1 MIRATTIAVSLFA
14 VSLFAVPAAVAAERS
29 FECAFDASSTIN
41 ANAGISLPLVGS
53 WIGDFDAATNP
64 TGTQT
69 RPGIFGGTGNVAIP
83 FSAVVNPAVVA
94 DGAVPTGG
102 FGLRYDDL
110 TGVMTVDG
118 FSLDLFGKDAA
129 DLVANLTLTY
139 STFRTFSPNSLYV
152 GVTGLTIPLP
162 VGELSKI
169 AATQTGPAGGVAV
182 PQGDGTSTF
191 SIIVPCDFTLQAS
204 ALSQSF
210 DQVIPAAFVLA
221 GRIESKGSGVVLTT
235 TVAFEQSIDIPEG
248 LPALEAQPLPLP
260 TILPP
265 GATANLLVSGEFG
278 AGTASVAFDGTLVA
292 TGTPDA
298 VPGDMN
304 ADGVVDGSDIGA
316 LLRVW
321 GQAHPIADFT
331 GDGTVDGRD
340 LAYML
345 AYWTP

>member
-1 MIRATTIAVSLFA
+1 MNRASIVATILCATNATL
-14 VSLFAVPAAVAAERS
+14 AAERA
-29 FECAFDASSTIN
+29 FDCAFDASSSIS
-41 ANAGISLPLVGS
+41 ANAGISLPLAGS

-69 RPGIFGGTGNVAIP
+69 RPGLFGGSGNIAIP

-94 DGAVPTGG
+94 DGAIPTGG
-102 FGLRYDDL
+102 FGLVYDDA
-110 TGVMTVDG
+110 TGLMTVEG

-139 STFRTFSPNSLYV
+139 STFRTFNPNSLYIGV
-152 GVTGLTIPLP
+152 GGLTIPLP

-169 AATQTGPAGGVAV
+169 AAAQTGPAGGIAV
-182 PQGDGTSTF
+182 PQGDGSSTF
-191 SIIVPCDFTLQAS
+191 SIVVPCEFTLQAS
-204 ALSQSF
+204 AVGQAF

-221 GRIESKGSGVVLTT
+221 GRIEAKGNGVVLTS
-235 TVAFEQSIDIPEG
+235 TVAFAESVEIPAG
-248 LPALEAQPLPLP
+248 LPALESVPFPLP

-304 ADGVVDGSDIGA
+304 ADGRVDGADLGV

-321 GQAHPIADFT
+321 GQADAAADFT
-331 GDGTVDGRD
+331 GDGVVDGRD
-340 LAYML
+340 MAFML
-345 AYWTP
+345 AHWSN

>member
-1 MIRATTIAVSLFA
+1 MIRATSIAVT
-14 VSLFAVPAAVAAERS
+14 LFAVPVAVAAERS
-29 FECAFDASSTIN
+29 FECAFDAASSIN
-41 ANAGISLPLVGS
+41 ADAGISLPLVGS

-69 RPGIFGGTGNVAIP
+69 RPGIFGGSGNVAIP

-129 DLVANLTLTY
+129 DLVTNLTLTY

-152 GVTGLTIPLP
+152 GVNGLTIPLP

-191 SIIVPCDFTLQAS
+191 SIVVPCDITLQAS
-204 ALSQSF
+204 AVGQSF

-221 GRIESKGSGVVLTT
+221 GRIEPKGGGVLLTT
-235 TVAFEQSIDIPEG
+235 TVAFEQSTEIPEG
-248 LPALEAQPLPLP
+248 LPALEAQPLGLP
-260 TILPP
+260 TILPA
-265 GATANLLVSGEFG
+265 GATANLLVTGEFG

-304 ADGVVDGSDIGA
+304 ADGRVDGADLGV

-321 GQAHPIADFT
+321 GQADAAADFT
-331 GDGTVDGRD
+331 GDGVVDGRD
-340 LAYML
+340 MAFML
-345 AYWTP
+345 AHWSN

>member
-1 MIRATTIAVSLFA
+1 MNRASIVATILCATNATL
-14 VSLFAVPAAVAAERS
+14 AAERA
-29 FECAFDASSTIN
+29 FDCAFDASSSIS
-41 ANAGISLPLVGS
+41 ANAGISLPLAGS

-69 RPGIFGGTGNVAIP
+69 RPGLFGGSGNIAIP

-94 DGAVPTGG
+94 DGAIPTGG
-102 FGLRYDDL
+102 FGLVYDDA
-110 TGVMTVDG
+110 TGLMTVEG

-139 STFRTFSPNSLYV
+139 STFRTFNPNSLYIGV
-152 GVTGLTIPLP
+152 GGLTIPLP

-169 AATQTGPAGGVAV
+169 AAAQTGPAGGIAV
-182 PQGDGTSTF
+182 PQGDGSSTF
-191 SIIVPCDFTLQAS
+191 SIVVPCEFTLQAS
-204 ALSQSF
+204 AVGQSF

-221 GRIESKGSGVVLTT
+221 GRIEAKGSGVVLTS
-235 TVAFEQSIDIPEG
+235 TVAFEQSTEIPSG
-248 LPALEAQPLPLP
+248 LPALESVPFPLP

-265 GATANLLVSGEFG
+265 GATANLLVTGEFG

-304 ADGVVDGSDIGA
+304 ADGSVDGADLGA

-321 GQAHPIADFT
+321 GQAHPVADFT

-345 AYWTP
+345 AHWTR

>member
-1 MIRATTIAVSLFA
+1 MIRAIAIVA
-14 VSLFAVPAAVAAERS
+14 VLGSTSASFSAERG
-29 FECAFDASSTIN
+29 FDCAFDASSVIN
-41 ANAGISLPLVGS
+41 ANAGVSLPLVGS

-69 RPGIFGGTGNVAIP
+69 RPGLFGGSGNVAIP
-83 FSAVVNPAVVA
+83 FSSVVNPAVVA
-94 DGAVPTGG
+94 DGAIPTGG
-102 FGLRYDDL
+102 FGLRYDDV

-139 STFRTFSPNSLYV
+139 SSFRTFTPNSLYI
-152 GVTGLTIPLP
+152 GVNGLTIPLP

-169 AATQTGPAGGVAV
+169 AAAQTGPAGGIAV

-191 SIIVPCDFTLQAS
+191 SIVVPCDFTLQAS
-204 ALSQSF
+204 AVGQAF

-221 GRIESKGSGVVLTT
+221 GRIEPKGGGVQLTT
-235 TVAFEQSIDIPEG
+235 TVAFEQSTEIPAG
-248 LPALEAQPLPLP
+248 LPALESQPFGLP

-265 GATANLLVSGEFG
+265 GATANLLITGEFG
-278 AGTASVAFDGTLVA
+278 AGSASIAFDGTLIA
-292 TGTPDA
+292 TGTPTA

-304 ADGVVDGSDIGA
+304 ADGLVDGSDLGA

-321 GQAHPIADFT
+321 GQAHPVADFT
-331 GDGTVDGRD
+331 NDGTVDGRD
-340 LAYML
+340 LAFML
-345 AYWTP
+345 AHWTR